1 MTEVMRKRNMKQEL
15 ESLTGEMV
23 AGGIRLDEALREFE
37 IHFIKQVLSEHNGN
51 QSRTADALGMHR
63 NTLRNKLRRLGLA

>member
-1 MTEVMRKRNMKQEL
+1 MKQEL

-37 IHFIKQVLSEHNGN
+37 IHFIKQVLREHDGN
-51 QSRTADALGMHR
+51 QSRAANALGMHR
-63 NTLRNKLRRLGLA
+63 NTLHNKLRRLGLV

>member
-1 MTEVMRKRNMKQEL
+1 MRKRNMKQEL
-15 ESLTGEMV
+15 EALTGEMV

-37 IHFIKQVLSEHNGN
+37 IHFIRQVLSEHNGN
-51 QSRTADALGMHR
+51 QSRAADALGMHR